1 LSRKILE
8 KRARESV
15 PIHLK
20 EYFFELSEL
29 YSYPEQLLFIDET
42 SKDGRDA
49 LSRYGWSRIVSIYI
63 FSVEGCDTF
72 KSAQLRKEGK
82 GPNDIPSEA
91 ESPGYESRT
100 AELAWAA
107 FSCLE

>member
-1 LSRKILE
+1 MYRRIPVLRYALSGMYRSGFI
-8 KRARESV
+8 RREDTF
-15 PIHLK
+15 LK
-20 EYFFELSEL
+20 E
-29 YSYPEQLLFIDET
+29 
-42 SKDGRDA
+42 GN
-49 LSRYGWSRIVSIYI
+49 VSIYI